1 MGVLAALVTAMGWA
15 VSGTMVAARLKQVD
29 PITQSAVR
37 ASCAWLFVVAALFVL
52 GAQGDVWHMP
62 LGDLWQI
69 IAIGLLGLAVGDV
82 LYMFLIGLLGMTRAF
97 TTVIGIYSLMA
108 FVLPAIFLGDAVS
121 WDQAV
126 GAGLVVIGVC
136 LVALY
141 GRPRH
146 SPAAGRSGRRRLLR
160 RSAKP
165 AGEHPLIG
173 GGSQVKA
180 AIALAAPA
188 VRMPLAAPTTSRLLL
203 GTLVALGTGLSW
215 AASGTWLRSVA
226 GSYDAAA
233 IATVEMPVAGLVLLV
248 LAVLLRGRSIRRR
261 SLGPRAVMLIGL
273 SGVLSL
279 GIGSIL
285 FVYAVQQIGTG
296 PASVLFATAPIF
308 ALPLGIIF
316 LHERI
321 TRWGV
326 GGAGIAVAG
335 IALLA

>member
-15 VSGTMVAARLKQVD
+15 VSGTMVAARLKRVD

-37 ASCAWLFVVAALFVL
+37 TCCAWLFVVAALFVL

-69 IAIGLLGLAVGDV
+69 IAIGLMGLAVGDAFYT
-82 LYMFLIGLLGMTRAF
+82 LSIGLLGLTRAF
-97 TTVIGIYSLMA
+97 TGVIGLYSLMA
-108 FVLPAIFLGDAVS
+108 FVLPAIFLGDAVG
-121 WDQAV
+121 WDQAM
-126 GAGLVVIGVC
+126 GAGLVVIGVY

-146 SPAAGRSGRRRLLR
+146 PPAAGRSGRRRLLR
-160 RSAKP
+160 RSAELTE
-165 AGEHPLIG
+165 EHPLIG
-173 GGSQVKA
+173 GGSQVEA
-180 AIALAAPA
+180 EIALAAPA
-188 VRMPLAAPTTSRLLL
+188 VRIPLATPATPRLLL

-233 IATVEMPVAGLVLLV
+233 IATVQMPVAGLILLIF
-248 LAVLLRGRSIRRR
+248 AVLLRGGSIRRR
-261 SLGPRAVMLIGL
+261 SLGPRAAVLIGL
-273 SGVLSL
+273 SGVISS
-279 GIGSIL
+279 GMGSIL
-285 FVYAVQQIGTG
+285 FVFAIQQIGTG
-296 PASVLFATAPIF
+296 PASVLFATSPIF